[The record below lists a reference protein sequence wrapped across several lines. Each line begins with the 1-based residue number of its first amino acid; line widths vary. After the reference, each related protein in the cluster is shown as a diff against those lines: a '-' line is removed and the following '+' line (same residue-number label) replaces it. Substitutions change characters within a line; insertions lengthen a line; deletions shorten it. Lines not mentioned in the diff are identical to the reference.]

1 MIEEVMMP
9 RLTPLALVTSAACAF
24 VLLSGCG
31 TAPGPLQSHA
41 KTLATSTLSAA
52 SARAYPV
59 EDLLGVGPTYGEK
72 LRKSGVKDTSALLT
86 ATDNSYRR
94 HKLADDTGIP
104 YPIVLRLSQSV
115 ELMKIDGVGVR
126 EANLLQAIGVESVAE
141 LAQRDVKNLI
151 GWARPTPSNPTLSIT
166 RRRSTWWRAGSA
178 RPLCFGRR
186 LPRRR
191 RCRALQRVKGP

>member
-141 LAQRDVKNLI
+141 LAQRDVKNLTDRLGEANAFKPHFVDHAPSLNVVAGWI
-151 GWARPTPSNPTLSIT
+151 GQAIVLWAAPPAPTTLPSP
-166 RRRSTWWRAGSA
+166 A
-178 RPLCFGRR
+178 
-186 LPRRR
+186 
-191 RCRALQRVKGP
+191 KG